1 MAENYDN
8 NAPKAFQNLEQLYA
22 AFHEMGEAQYETGAV
37 TDEEIA
43 RFAKA
48 KEDYLR
54 RHPQDREKV
63 NADIE
68 RFLKNDMENGRD
80 SQTEMFGGFTYTFD
94 DSFRDRYNKT
104 EEETLKN
111 MPPYFE
117 NRDQLF
123 IAFHEIGEAQYTA
136 VVREEEIKRFIAA
149 KEDYLSRNS
158 QEREQ
163 IDGKIDRFL
172 QNLDQEE
179 MFGNYPYVFNDAEA
193 FRKRF
198 HEMEEDYRKTIVDQP
213 TQEPQTF
220 EIVKEKRR
228 VPDLAQS
235 VLQMG
240 FNNKDIEESLRAII
254 RDLPDGYEKDMFS
267 KVLEAYIERDN
278 NLNVNAQKVVALND
292 LITKEEDIEIAKRI
306 TKALGWDEG
315 DYPETDREI
324 EVQTVVVEPPVHIVD
339 GPTPTP
345 EPQPEPEPQPQPE
358 PRPEPQPQPQPIPE
372 PRPEPEPEPEPEILG
387 RLRSAESDM
396 NAYQL
401 DFISYNI
408 LRAMNKIGELEPEKI
423 ANADELYK
431 AVQEATSKLDED
443 ENRKFNDNFVMAIAD
458 NKQALEGVPPSVLA
472 KSYRTFT
479 AMIAAKEHEILKE
492 EDEQKKEQLYSERE
506 ELLNKKSKVAERIDE
521 LTDML
526 VADTH
531 DDKDL
536 FFADDTNVAD
546 VYDGYEQMF
555 KARSEDLQSQQDEN
569 NPNQEIEMRL
579 QKMRAGQQALDEQ
592 YASYLDTYG
601 LSNVNKNSADALSNR
616 YDKIAEGLDKVRLD
630 DETASLAVMQN
641 DNGEDITLGQLLS
654 SVKFYDGQG
663 NLEPQFKDKD
673 GNLTT
678 EWSQGAKVVEGSK
691 LEQTIAMAKQLFV
704 QDNLASND
712 ELKPEDFKK
721 TLTDYVPQILYAVNV
736 KSLIEKNI
744 LETPDQYKDRDT
756 INRNV
761 MNFVRQFGDKD
772 HPMIVA
778 DHTFTNTKN
787 SIVNQAYAYRGVL
800 AKQLGVTNNDN
811 IDKTL
816 ILHKVCNNVK
826 PLDSRPSS
834 REIKT
839 VTPNVWKNYASETL
853 QGMAAAAIGTAR
865 VKGAQLVAV
874 GMAHAV
880 TGIATAQ
887 VALAASA
894 IVPIALTVKQ
904 VTSWRKE
911 QKAQGKPAGFG
922 AMLKD
927 KNMRWTLATTALT
940 EAAVGCMFVPGAQP
954 VGVALG
960 VAALGIGVTRA
971 ASNDYKKLRAAGK
984 SKIKAGIAAAM
995 GAGLKIGTAIL
1006 VNNAMTSLF
1015 NNYFGDKVEH
1025 KEAETKKETHSEIK
1039 ESAELQAG
1047 ARHTLESFYKGNP
1060 DGLQHDLDQVRAQLH
1075 AMGRDDISPEVFL
1088 RNACD
1093 AGMNTGTDT
1102 INHVDG
1108 GGIVHTHGNNLVLTD
1123 AWAQQHNVD
1132 VNGVH
1137 ALGGIKAPDGTITI
1151 TADALKGFDSVKYS
1165 ISTINEVG
1173 STVNA
1178 DGSRLAGHQDGV
1190 LHRNATIDADG
1201 KTVHAPQG
1209 EGKEFNTYA
1218 NGENGYQRINTTI
1231 THTTP
1236 AHDVHT
1242 KVEYD
1247 APIAVGMLG
1256 IRNGGWIHKMTE
1268 RAGALLDRIV
1278 GRKREKPAP
1287 QPVPN
1292 PTPTPVPNPTPKPQP
1307 QPKPVPTPQPQP
1319 VEDVIVRRFLNE
1331 EYQMLYG
1338 YKPTQDDKQYQ
1349 AYCKRVEEELKAEP
1363 QGKSMLTFL
1372 KERRQ
1377 KIDSVVEAS
1386 LPGYL
1391 GSTVGQKDLKH
1402 LQGYGEHLPETSK
1415 VLKDFTDK
1423 HTNSPLTNAI
1433 RQDFWQNKNKP
1444 ADEWRFD
1451 DYIKSAENYLKR
1463 NSKDLD
1469 RDPAKAPL
1477 RRIDGAK
1484 PKGRE

>member
-1 MAENYDN
+1 MAENN
-8 NAPKAFQNLEQLYA
+8 NTTAFQNLEQLFA
-22 AFHEMGEAQYETGAV
+22 AFHEIGEAQYETGAV
-37 TDEEIA
+37 TNEEIA
-43 RFAKA
+43 RFARA

-54 RHPQDREKV
+54 RNPQDKEKV

-68 RFLKNDMENGRD
+68 RFLNNDLENGRD

-94 DSFRDRYNKT
+94 EAFRNRYHT
-104 EEETLKN
+104 VEEEALKN

-117 NRDQLF
+117 NRNQLF

-136 VVREEEIKRFIAA
+136 VVSDEEITRFIAA
-149 KEDYLSRNS
+149 KEEYLLRNP
-158 QEREQ
+158 QEKEE
-163 IDGKIDRFL
+163 IDNKIDRFL

-179 MFGNYPYVFNDAEA
+179 MFGNFPYVFNDAEI

-198 HEMEEDYRKTIVDQP
+198 HGLEEDYKKSLVVDQP
-213 TQEPQTF
+213 AQEQEPL
-220 EIVKEKRR
+220 EIVKETRR

-240 FNNKDIEESLRAII
+240 FNNQGIEDRLRAVVHE
-254 RDLPDGYEKDMFS
+254 LPDGHEKEMFS
-267 KVLEAYIERDN
+267 KVLEAYIERN
-278 NLNVNAQKVVALND
+278 NAHTVNALKVVALND
-292 LITKEEDIEIAKRI
+292 LIVNEADIEIAKRI
-306 TKALGWDEG
+306 TATLGWWEG

-324 EVQTVVVEPPVHIVD
+324 EVQRTVVEPPVHIVD

-345 EPQPEPEPQPQPE
+345 VPELQPEPEPQPVPVMQPE
-358 PRPEPQPQPQPIPE
+358 PVTIVDQQPELEQ
-372 PRPEPEPEPEPEILG
+372 EPEILG

-401 DFISYNI
+401 DFISYSI
-408 LRAMNKIGELEPEKI
+408 LRSMNKMGDLEPEKI

-431 AVQEATSKLDED
+431 AVKEATDNLSED
-443 ENRKFNDNFVMAIAD
+443 ENREFNDNFVTAIAD

-479 AMIAAKEHEILKE
+479 AKIAAKEYEILKE
-492 EDEQKKEQLYSERE
+492 QDEQKKEQLYNERE
-506 ELLNKKSKVAERIDE
+506 ELLRKKSKIAERIDE

-569 NPNQEIEMRL
+569 NPNQQIEERL
-579 QKMRAGQQALDEQ
+579 QKMQAGQRALDEQ

-601 LSNVNKNSADALSNR
+601 LANVNKDSANALNNR
-616 YDKIAEGLDKVRLD
+616 YDEMEKGLAKVQLN
-630 DETASLAVMQN
+630 DETAALAVMQN
-641 DNGEDITLGQLLS
+641 DNGQDITLGQLLS
-654 SVKFYDGQG
+654 SVRFYDEQG

-678 EWSQGAKVVEGSK
+678 EWSQGAKVIEGSK
-691 LEQTIAMAKQLFV
+691 LDQTIAMAKQQFV
-704 QDNLASND
+704 QDNLASNE
-712 ELKPEDFKK
+712 ELKSEDLQKA
-721 TLTDYVPQILYAVNV
+721 LTDYVPQILYAVNV
-736 KSLIEKNI
+736 KSLIEKNV

-761 MNFVRQFGDKD
+761 MDFVRQFGDSNR
-772 HPMIVA
+772 PMEIA

-800 AKQLGVTNNDN
+800 AKQLNVTNDDN
-811 IDKTL
+811 IDKTP
-816 ILHKVCNNVK
+816 ILHKVCNHVK

-865 VKGAQLVAV
+865 VKGAQLVAI
-874 GMAHAV
+874 GMAHAA

-887 VALAASA
+887 LALAASA
-894 IVPIALTVKQ
+894 IVPVALTVKQ
-904 VTSWRKE
+904 ITSWRKQ
-911 QKAQGKPAGFG
+911 QKAQGKPAGFK
-922 AMLKD
+922 AMIKD

-984 SKIKAGIAAAM
+984 SKVKAGIAAAM

-1015 NNYFGDKVEH
+1015 NNYFGSKVEH
-1025 KEAETKKETHSEIK
+1025 KEGETKTEKHTEIR

-1060 DGLQHDLDQVRAQLH
+1060 DGLQHDLDQVRTQLH

-1093 AGMNTGTDT
+1093 AGMNTGTNT
-1102 INHVDG
+1102 INHIDG
-1108 GGIVHTHGNNLVLTD
+1108 GGITHTHGNNLVLTD

-1132 VNGVH
+1132 ANSVH

-1151 TADALKGFDSVKYS
+1151 TEDALKGFDAVKYN

-1190 LHRNATIDADG
+1190 LDRNATVNDDG

-1218 NGENGYQRINTTI
+1218 NGENGYMQYTTTVTTNT
-1231 THTTP
+1231 P
-1236 AHDVHT
+1236 PHDVN
-1242 KVEYD
+1242 VPVDYD
-1247 APIAVGMLG
+1247 APMAVGMLG
-1256 IRNGGWIHKMTE
+1256 IRNGGWIHKMAE
-1268 RAGALLDRIV
+1268 RAGSLLDRIV
-1278 GRKREKPAP
+1278 GHKKKDPAP
-1287 QPVPN
+1287 RPEPKPTPAPIVN
-1292 PTPTPVPNPTPKPQP
+1292 PTPRPEPKPIPVPQP
-1307 QPKPVPTPQPQP
+1307 QQ
-1319 VEDVIVRRFLNE
+1319 VEDVLIKRFLNE

-1349 AYCKRVEEELKAEP
+1349 AYCKRVDEELKAEP
-1363 QGKSMLTFL
+1363 QGKDMLSFL

-1377 KIDSVVEAS
+1377 KIDDVVEAS
-1386 LPGYL
+1386 LSGYL
-1391 GSTVGQKDLKH
+1391 GSDKGQKDLKH
-1402 LQGYGEHLPETSK
+1402 LQGYGDHLPETSK
-1415 VLKDFTDK
+1415 VLKDFNDK
-1423 HTNSPLTNAI
+1423 HANSPLTNAI

-1469 RDPAKAPL
+1469 RDAAKAPL